1 MDHLTVPAAETSK
14 PSSQSSSD
22 LSYSAYISKSKTSQL
37 PLKKIDPASCLKDL
51 SFVVTG
57 EFDGLSRAKVEALIR
72 DHGGKLVSSVSGRT
86 DYLIVGRV
94 LEDGRQISEGKKYQ
108 DGMRMGLKILR
119 EIQFQEL
126 LREKRGEPDFSI
138 GAKT

>member
-1 MDHLTVPAAETSK
+1 V
-14 PSSQSSSD
+14 
-22 LSYSAYISKSKTSQL
+22 
-37 PLKKIDPASCLKDL
+37 SCLKDL

-108 DGMRMGLKILR
+108 DGMRMGLKIFR